1 MSAPSRSHRT
11 KHGSA
16 NKAGD
21 EHKIHR
27 LTTICSALAA
37 SEAPSAL
44 PVARFVPFSYGSP
57 SSRHFPGTPRCDA
70 SHTGRTAWHSQLWQQ
85 SAQPRHQAWWLGN
98 AGSPAV
104 AQAPRRRGVPTPVAP
119 SGHARCI
126 AGDGSG
132 LEVSPY
138 RLLENQLIQ
147 GEISYRPSQPAI
159 LLLQDLEPFGLFN
172 L

>member
-16 NKAGD
+16 SRAGD

-27 LTTICSALAA
+27 STTICSALAA
-37 SEAPSAL
+37 SAAPSVL

-57 SSRHFPGTPRCDA
+57 SSRHFAATPGCGD
-70 SHTGRTAWHSQLWQQ
+70 SHTAHTAWHSQRWQQ
-85 SAQPRHQAWWLGN
+85 SAPPRHQARWLGN

-104 AQAPRRRGVPTPVAP
+104 AQAPRRPGVPTPVAP
-119 SGHARCI
+119 SGYARCI

-138 RLLENQLIQ
+138 CLLENQFIQ
-147 GEISYRPSQPAI
+147 GKIRHRPSQTGI